1 MPNQL
6 FILGIRHF
14 LHKALKGHLSIL
26 VLVFKK
32 KPFFEFTNCAFFVF
46 FYQFFLACFFKS
58 PALNASPPHPHIR
71 LHSAN
76 PKNGIKKERKKE
88 ERTDGKSDNS
98 IGKEIERKLR
108 YERQEKSNF
117 KNIFSKFS
125 ILLFSLYNI
134 LLPPRPFPSPSPSPT
149 FLFFC

>member
-32 KPFFEFTNCAFFVF
+32 KHFLNLQIVHFLYFFSPHFLS
-46 FYQFFLACFFKS
+46 QFFLACFFKS

-76 PKNGIKKERKKE
+76 PKNGIKNERKKE
-88 ERTDGKSDNS
+88 ERTDGKSDHSNR
-98 IGKEIERKLR
+98 ERNR
-108 YERQEKSNF
+108 EKAEV
-117 KNIFSKFS
+117 
-125 ILLFSLYNI
+125 
-134 LLPPRPFPSPSPSPT
+134 
-149 FLFFC
+149 